1 MPRAESCRDGRGEWR
16 VEGELRCR
24 DDCSPSEVSARYR
37 GFWWRGRAVVKETAK
52 VREVLEI
59 CKDHPA
65 LWNTRVA
72 MIVDISS
79 KSDSLGFS
87 ASRMGAGSL
96 GLAKWRS
103 QACT

>member
-1 MPRAESCRDGRGEWR
+1 MLRAESWREGRVEWR

-24 DDCSPSEVSARYR
+24 DECRLSEVSARCC
-37 GFWWRGRAVVKETAK
+37 GFCRRGRAVVKETAK

-72 MIVDISS
+72 ILLD
-79 KSDSLGFS
+79 FQ
-87 ASRMGAGSL
+87 
-96 GLAKWRS
+96 AKVR
-103 QACT
+103 